1 MAKEYQACSQT
12 ALIASCNIECDQA
25 VAKNKCANSCNDLL
39 NTSATDGWL
48 WHYGIE
54 KGGGQTGTR
63 YECKGEVIV
72 TPSAS
77 NTSNTTRRS
86 LLNFKSASFMSRR
99 LNSTAPAPAPTPNL
113 NGCPEGV
120 HFEKSCVCPAGQV
133 NTKKVNT
140 NKEAGDDDN
149 NRGFEFTSNPS
160 GPGYNKACSFNFTR
174 FVHRTNPAL
183 GTCTPADATQGR
195 TTPRECSN
203 ALAKSRGMF
212 PPTAREIQYDMEPCN
227 GDRVVSVMYTD
238 EIVRFVL
245 IGGTAIKLFSII
257 LLYVVAYS
265 TPKDDNPRDNI
276 KLSLCLATPWVST
289 GKARATISSIF
300 GNKTI
305 KKK

>member
-1 MAKEYQACSQT
+1 M
-12 ALIASCNIECDQA
+12 IASCNIECDQA

-99 LNSTAPAPAPTPNL
+99 LNSTNQ
-113 NGCPEGV
+113 NSCPEGV
-120 HFEKSCVCPAGQV
+120 HSTKNCACPAGQV
-133 NTKKVNT
+133 NTKQNIT
-140 NKEAGDDDN
+140 NNEADDDDNMWTNNEAGDGDN
-149 NRGFEFTSNPS
+149 NRGYEFTSSSS

-183 GTCTPADATQGR
+183 GMCGPADTGQGR
-195 TTPRECSN
+195 TTPLECSK

-212 PPTAREIQYDMEPCN
+212 PPTARDIQYDMEPCN
-227 GDRVVSVMYTD
+227 GDRVVSVMHTD

-245 IGGTAIKLFSII
+245 IGGTAIKIFSII
-257 LLYVVAYS
+257 LLYVVAIS

-276 KLSLCLATPWVST
+276 KLSLCLATPWVRST
-289 GKARATISSIF
+289 AAVSPIF
-300 GNKTI
+300 GYKTI
-305 KKK
+305 PNYFFVIFSFFF